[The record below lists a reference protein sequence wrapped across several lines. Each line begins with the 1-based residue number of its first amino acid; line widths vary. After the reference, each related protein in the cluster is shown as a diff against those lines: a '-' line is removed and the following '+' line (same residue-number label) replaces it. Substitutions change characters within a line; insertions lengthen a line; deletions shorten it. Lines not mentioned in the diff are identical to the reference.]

1 MRQPTISLC
10 MIVRDEAEH
19 LEHCLSSAAAAVD
32 EIIVVDTG
40 SLDDT
45 VSVAKQ
51 FDARVISFP
60 WQDDFSLARN
70 AGLDHAKGDWI
81 LYLDADEVL
90 DTPAKETLRTIA
102 AHKEFEGFL
111 LQIHNYVG
119 WGDQGATINPVLR
132 MFRNRPEH
140 RFEGRIHEQIA
151 TSICTHRPNAAFHI
165 TDVKIHHYG
174 YLKEIVKKKDKV
186 MRNFQLLQQILAER
200 PDDPFHLYN
209 IGVEYLRIN
218 EIEQAIEA
226 FRKARILVDP
236 KVISYAHLLY
246 KYEIRCLQ
254 ALNQPQEAL
263 LLCEEGISLYPDY
276 TDLHHLRGV
285 IHSTLGNQS
294 EAATSLH
301 RALEIGAAP
310 AGFHTEEGFGTFQ
323 TCYALGLLEESNRNY
338 QAAVMWYV
346 KSLQWKSSL
355 NPPLYRIFHLL
366 KCTNSQAE
374 IIFLLDECFQLKSPE
389 AVVKVANML
398 ITSDCVKAALAL
410 LDQSRDSAIAEYKQ
424 VTRIKC
430 HLLAGESKQAKR
442 YLSQTK
448 SEQMSRLRAWIAWVE
463 NGKDGL
469 PKHLHQATVEDFQ
482 FLTKIAFVNGKRSAV
497 PGITQLWLDALRKEE
512 ASALPFALLH
522 FARTFVQLADHHL
535 ENLCQTTMY
544 KQLICDTRLAT
555 PHEDGF

>member
-1 MRQPTISLC
+1 MQQSTISLC

-19 LEHCLSSAAAAVD
+19 LAHCLSSAADAVD

-40 SLDDT
+40 SGDDT
-45 VSVAKQ
+45 VSVAKRFGAQ
-51 FDARVISFP
+51 VISFP

-70 AGLDHAKGDWI
+70 AGLDHATGDWI

-90 DTPAKETLRTIA
+90 DASAKETLRTIA
-102 AHKEFEGFL
+102 LHKEFEGFL

-119 WGDQGATINPVLR
+119 QGDQGATINPVLR

-151 TSICTHRPNAAFHI
+151 TCICSQRPNAAFHI

-174 YLKEIVKKKDKV
+174 YLKEIIKRKDKIG
-186 MRNFQLLQQILAER
+186 RNLQLLRQTLEEK

-209 IGVEYLRIN
+209 IGVEYLRIS
-218 EIEQAIEA
+218 ETKQAMEA
-226 FRKARILVDP
+226 FRKARTLVDP
-236 KVISYAHLLY
+236 KAISYAHLLY

-254 ALNQPQEAL
+254 AMNQLQEAL
-263 LLCEEGISLYPDY
+263 QLCEEGIGLYPDY
-276 TDLHHLRGV
+276 TDLHHLCGV
-285 IHSTLGNQS
+285 IQSTLGNQS
-294 EAATSLH
+294 DAAASLH

-310 AGFHTEEGFGTFQ
+310 AGFHTEEGLGTFQ

-338 QAAVMWYV
+338 QGAVSWYV

-366 KCTNSQAE
+366 RCTNSQAD
-374 IIFLLDECFQLKSPE
+374 IHSLFNECFQLEHPE
-389 AVVKVANML
+389 AVVKVTNIL
-398 ITSDCVKAALAL
+398 ITSDCAKAALAL
-410 LDQSRDSAIAEYKQ
+410 LEQSRDAAIEEYKQ

-430 HLLAGESKQAKR
+430 HLLAGEIKQAKR
-442 YLSQTK
+442 YLRQTK
-448 SEQMSRLRAWIAWVE
+448 SNQVSKLRAWTAWVE
-463 NGKDGL
+463 DGEDHL
-469 PKHLHQATVEDFQ
+469 PKFLRQATSEDFQ
-482 FLTKIAFVNGKRSAV
+482 FAAKIAFVNGKRSAV
-497 PGITQLWLDALRKEE
+497 WGITQLWSDASSKEE
-512 ASALPFALLH
+512 ASALLL

-535 ENLCQTTMY
+535 GNLSQTSRY
-544 KQLICDTRLAT
+544 KQLIYDARLAA